1 MHRKSMIQDRQK
13 ATIMPQPIISAQQL
27 TQKIQLSQKQLTIFE
42 DLNLEILAGE
52 QVAITGRSGSG
63 KSTLLGI
70 LATLDQAS
78 SGQLQVCGESITEMN
93 EEQRA
98 KVRL

>member
-1 MHRKSMIQDRQK
+1 MIQDRQK

-52 QVAITGRSGSG
+52 QVAITGRSALGNPPYWAYWQPWIRPVQVSYR
-63 KSTLLGI
+63 SVANPLL
-70 LATLDQAS
+70 
-78 SGQLQVCGESITEMN
+78 
-93 EEQRA
+93 
-98 KVRL
+98 K